1 MIEYFV
7 RLTYGQPL
15 MYLEP
20 PHNEWVEVLT
30 RRKTVTNGELEAVA
44 NLCREDI
51 KQVIDPKTKVTRYED
66 HH

>member
-15 MYLEP
+15 KYLGP

-30 RRKTVTNGELEAVA
+30 RRKTVTNAEIEAVA
-44 NLCREDI
+44 NLTREDI
-51 KQVIDPKTKVTRYED
+51 KQIIDPKTKETHYAD
-66 HH
+66 NN